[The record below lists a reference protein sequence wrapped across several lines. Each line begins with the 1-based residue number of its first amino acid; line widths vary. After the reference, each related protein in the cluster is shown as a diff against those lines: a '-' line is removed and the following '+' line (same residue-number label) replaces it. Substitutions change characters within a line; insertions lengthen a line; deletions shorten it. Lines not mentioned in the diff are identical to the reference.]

1 MKSRTWTLGSVCSL
15 FVVVLAAASTMYAAP
30 IRVDCGRGGSID
42 DTLASLTSAG
52 NTRGIT
58 IFVTGT
64 CRKNIAISAFD
75 HLTLWDR
82 RHVPRLGWAVPFEEG
97 ATGSGDRLVNHE
109 AWRQCGASLIASGV
123 E

>member
-30 IRVDCGRGGSID
+30 IRVDCGRGGSIN

-58 IFVTGT
+58 IFVTGA
-64 CRKNIAISAFD
+64 CRENIAISAFD
-75 HLTLWDR
+75 HLTLQAS
-82 RHVPRLGWAVPFEEG
+82 PI
-97 ATGSGDRLVNHE
+97 ATIQDHGFLRSPPLCSR
-109 AWRQCGASLIASGV
+109 
-123 E
+123 